1 MSTEKRIMGEEV
13 ITSSAMHGAT
23 GLQECYLKAPHVQLS
38 RGEGLVPQSLLGASR
53 VLTPALGGG
62 ICRACIWI
70 SGCLTLAPKI
80 TVVQQERV
88 FE

>member
-1 MSTEKRIMGEEV
+1 MSTEKWIREV

-23 GLQECYLKAPHVQLS
+23 GLQECYLKASHVQLG

-70 SGCLTLAPKI
+70 SGWLTFSSQDNCCTTGKG
-80 TVVQQERV
+80 V
-88 FE
+88 